1 MVKLELNVLLV
12 FSSEKV
18 FSVIF
23 ELVHL
28 DYLLEH
34 GYEALVKDPF
44 INVFVQEQLL
54 TSQNSDF
61 IILYQ
66 MYI

>member
-1 MVKLELNVLLV
+1 MVKLELNILFV

-18 FSVIF
+18 FSVIL

-34 GYEALVKDPF
+34 GYEALV
-44 INVFVQEQLL
+44 
-54 TSQNSDF
+54 
-61 IILYQ
+61 
-66 MYI
+66 